1 MHAKQDVPLHSLKR
15 TISLLSK
22 SETQTGHST
31 KEELGF
37 PEVAINFTGWG
48 ASCYNKMRRRKFW

>member
-37 PEVAINFTGWG
+37 PEEAISKFQR
-48 ASCYNKMRRRKFW
+48 MRC

>member
-1 MHAKQDVPLHSLKR
+1 MLVQILVKQDVPLHSLKR

-31 KEELGF
+31 KEELRF
-37 PEVAINFTGWG
+37 PEVAISKFQR
-48 ASCYNKMRRRKFW
+48 MRC